1 MEWERCWRGKGK
13 DVGVTSGR
21 GEMLAW
27 QWEGERC
34 WRGKGKDVGVARGGG
49 RRREGGVTGGDGGGG
64 RYVGMVRGVMLAWQV
79 EGGQEMVAC
88 VTGGVGEMLAW
99 QGERCWRGNGR
110 GRDVGVTSGGG
121 GGEREGGVTGGDG
134 GGGRY
139 GGVTSGVGE
148 MLAWQGERCCRDKWK
163 GRDVGVAM
171 ARREMVA

>member
-1 MEWERCWRGKGK
+1 MA
-13 DVGVTSGR
+13 S
-21 GEMLAW
+21 
-27 QWEGERC
+27 
-34 WRGKGKDVGVARGGG
+34 GGG
-49 RRREGGVTGGDGGGG
+49 TGDGG
-64 RYVGMVRGVMLAWQV
+64 
-79 EGGQEMVAC
+79 

-148 MLAWQGERCCRDKWK
+148 MLAWQGRDVAVTSGRGEMLAWQWQGERWWRER
-163 GRDVGVAM
+163 GDVGVTGGVK
-171 ARREMVA
+171 EMLA